1 MNSLPPSTLIP
12 LLALLLLPGS
22 LEAKPPKNQKTTATY
37 GCARFDVNEN
47 GVLEADEKEALI
59 RAFQSGDTALKP
71 LDVNN
76 DGKLDE
82 AELAAIKLPTPQ
94 KGGKKKKQ

>member
-1 MNSLPPSTLIP
+1 
-12 LLALLLLPGS
+12 
-22 LEAKPPKNQKTTATY
+22 
-37 GCARFDVNEN
+37 
-47 GVLEADEKEALI
+47 
-59 RAFQSGDTALKP
+59 